1 MISSNLWHTEN
12 HPELLQELGIVTIR
26 WAEVDLML
34 VDLAFVILNGN
45 LEAARQH
52 VFQTA
57 GAGTERLRRFDRIV
71 GSSELSTEERRAIMA
86 VTERLRSLYSTRND
100 IVHSPIVMAYSVE
113 GRRISSRLT
122 KISREGKQRNISL
135 TTIRKHAEEV
145 GSCIGKMEELAN
157 ELAEKYLEKQF
168 FDGH

>member
-1 MISSNLWHTEN
+1 MDHI
-12 HPELLQELGIVTIR
+12 
-26 WAEVDLML
+26 L
-34 VDLAFVILNGN
+34 VDLASVILNGN

-71 GSSELSTEERRAIMA
+71 GSSDLSADERRAIMA

-113 GRRISSRLT
+113 GRRISSCLT
-122 KISREGKQRNISL
+122 KISREGKQRDVSSPPFASMRMTSASASASWKRKLQNWPKSTYRSL
-135 TTIRKHAEEV
+135 TATISDRY
-145 GSCIGKMEELAN
+145 IIL
-157 ELAEKYLEKQF
+157 
-168 FDGH
+168 

>member
-12 HPELLQELGIVTIR
+12 HPELLQELGRVTIR
-26 WAEVDLML
+26 WAEVDHIL
-34 VDLAFVILNGN
+34 VDLASVILNGN

-57 GAGTERLRRFDRIV
+57 GAGTDRLRRFDRIV
-71 GSSELSTEERRAIMA
+71 GSSDLSADERRAIMA
-86 VTERLRSLYSTRND
+86 VTETLRSLYSTRND

-122 KISREGKQRNISL
+122 KIFARRQTEGCFPLHHSQ
-135 TTIRKHAEEV
+135 ACE
-145 GSCIGKMEELAN
+145 
-157 ELAEKYLEKQF
+157 
-168 FDGH
+168 

>member
-12 HPELLQELGIVTIR
+12 HPELLQELGRVTIR

-57 GAGTERLRRFDRIV
+57 GAGTERLRQFDRIV

-86 VTERLRSLYSTRND
+86 VTEKLRSLYSTRND

-122 KISREGKQRNISL
+122 KISREGKQRDISL

>member
-12 HPELLQELGIVTIR
+12 HPKLLQELGRVTIR
-26 WAEVDLML
+26 WAEVDLVL

-71 GSSELSTEERRAIMA
+71 GSSELSADERRAIMA

-122 KISREGKQRNISL
+122 KISREGKQRDVSL
-135 TTIRKHAEEV
+135 TTIRKHAEDV
-145 GSCIGKMEELAN
+145 GRCIGKMEELAT
-157 ELAEKYLEKQF
+157 ELVEKYLQDHDS
-168 FDGH
+168 DG